1 MTNATARTLFLT
13 GALIAVFAGGTAA
26 QSSSAVLG
34 TVRLGRSLL
43 ANGQKLSPGTYQV
56 RLSADAVTPV
66 AGQADSEAWVDFVR
80 GGKVAGRELASV
92 VADADIKSIAKGV
105 SIGPGQTRV
114 EMLKDGQYWR
124 VWLRK
129 GTNHYL
135 IHLPPAP

>member
-1 MTNATARTLFLT
+1 MTNATARTLFLI
-13 GALIAVFAGGTAA
+13 GAIVAAFAGSTAA

-34 TVRLGRSLL
+34 TVQLGRSLL
-43 ANGQKLSPGTYQV
+43 ANGQKLPPGTYQV
-56 RLSADAVTPV
+56 RLSGDTVTPV
-66 AGQADSEAWVDFVR
+66 AGQADSETWVDFVR

-92 VADADIKSIAKGV
+92 VADADIKSVAKGAG
-105 SIGPGQTRV
+105 IGPGQTRV

-129 GTNHYL
+129 GANHYL